1 MKCKRLPIPQKVIR
15 QLQDQRTPL
24 IDRVIL
30 AQAIRTEYDHSALY
44 MSEVIG
50 INEAMYHKLCKIAES
65 QCDELID
72 RVRNNTCS
80 VRLALQLLNEDVQPG
95 TIDWEK
101 HFGYLFISRIK
112 ELEKYEIIYKGR
124 TNILY
129 RTDDGVF
136 LGVTRRNN
144 EKCCRLDDTPVII
157 DAIRSWLIKG
167 GFVRWEA
174 NQFILYTPQSEKY
187 GKLANYIVGLTI
199 KQPFRSVKR
208 LRISYKDNHN
218 QDISDLI
225 SFTPLLIFSNFTMR
239 VVISDASFLSSVAWF
254 LRIPLTPTATATHK
268 DRKEMRIGIS
278 TCIVL
283 LSFANSERG
292 ETGLDPVSALP
303 PYSVIRLSSSR
314 SMSISLTC
322 GLSVAGTLS

>member
-15 QLQDQRTPL
+15 QLQDQWTPL

-112 ELEKYEIIYKGR
+112 ELEKYEIIYKSR

-144 EKCCRLDDTPVII
+144 EKCCRLDDTPVI
-157 DAIRSWLIKG
+157 
-167 GFVRWEA
+167 
-174 NQFILYTPQSEKY
+174 
-187 GKLANYIVGLTI
+187 VG
-199 KQPFRSVKR
+199 
-208 LRISYKDNHN
+208 
-218 QDISDLI
+218 
-225 SFTPLLIFSNFTMR
+225 
-239 VVISDASFLSSVAWF
+239 
-254 LRIPLTPTATATHK
+254 
-268 DRKEMRIGIS
+268 
-278 TCIVL
+278 
-283 LSFANSERG
+283 
-292 ETGLDPVSALP
+292 SA
-303 PYSVIRLSSSR
+303 
-314 SMSISLTC
+314 
-322 GLSVAGTLS
+322 